1 VLLIDPN
8 QPRGQW
14 KLGHVIKTF
23 PGEDGLVRVVE
34 VQAKTGIFKRAIH
47 RLYLLERAPKDSPTI
62 ESSPAESSKKISAL
76 IVINS
81 EFIIILFHRN

>member
-34 VQAKTGIFKRAIH
+34 VQAKTGIFKRAIR

-62 ESSPAESSKKISAL
+62 ESSPAESSKKISAAHCHQL
-76 IVINS
+76 RVYYYS
-81 EFIIILFHRN
+81 VSP

>member
-1 VLLIDPN
+1 MLLIDSN

-34 VQAKTGIFKRAIH
+34 VQTETGIYKRAIH
-47 RLYLLERAPKDSPTI
+47 RLCLLERAPRDSSTI
-62 ESSPAESSKKISAL
+62 ESSSVE
-76 IVINS
+76 
-81 EFIIILFHRN
+81 

>member
-1 VLLIDPN
+1 MLLIDPN

-14 KLGHVIKTF
+14 KLGYVIKTL

-62 ESSPAESSKKISAL
+62 ESSPARLSKKISAAL
-76 IVINS
+76 CHQLRVYYYS
-81 EFIIILFHRN
+81 VSP